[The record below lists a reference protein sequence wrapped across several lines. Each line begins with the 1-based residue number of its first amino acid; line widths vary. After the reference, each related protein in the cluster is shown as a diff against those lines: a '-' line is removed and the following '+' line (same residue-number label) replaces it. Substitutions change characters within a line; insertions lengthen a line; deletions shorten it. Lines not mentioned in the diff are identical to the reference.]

1 MSAVNFMNATN
12 LFRSSLA
19 CLLVGVCVPTAA
31 AYSGMG
37 QGVLQGAQ
45 VNASPAELL
54 RAARGGDVES
64 MRILGKMLIEGK
76 GVKRD
81 VKNGVKW
88 MKMAAEEG
96 DAGAMLIMGDLYRN
110 GTGVPHDMEKA
121 VEYYILADEN
131 GNKTAAKRLNKLSLE
146 ESLPWWEKKVADG
159 NKKATL
165 KLMLAH
171 ATGDEI
177 PQDLDKA
184 KDLYELA
191 NKKWPKDTEKAL
203 EKLTEEQRTALL
215 PPPPKVTPIV
225 QDDTDAY
232 DSSTVHSWTYNRISS
247 EYYVKTDLEGTESY
261 YLAQMNG
268 ANEALS
274 KLPAFVN
281 DEMGLLYACD
291 AVAAFAR
298 AEMFRL
304 TLMSKYNVSAEQIS
318 RKHGRLIS
326 SFKAN
331 VIAALSCANE
341 NPGAVCSTKYNVM
354 ASILTE
360 GYDGKCPDDLMK
372 TAFVD
377 FCESYL
383 VVAEAYLSTT
393 KSAADVLNC
402 KKALFAVGGW
412 SSLIHYLQ
420 ATRPKYSDIA
430 APKYYSTY
438 IRKVIEHC
446 DRIKRAGYY
455 GSSAIQEN
463 IEAILKM

>member
-1 MSAVNFMNATN
+1 MNATN

-37 QGVLQGAQ
+37 QGVLQGTQ

-88 MKMAAEEG
+88 MKMAAEAG

-203 EKLTEEQRTALL
+203 EKLPEDISAELSGSGDAFKL
-215 PPPPKVTPIV
+215 TPV
-225 QDDTDAY
+225 E
-232 DSSTVHSWTYNRISS
+232 RIAS
-247 EYYVKTDLEGTESY
+247 EYYMNGTEEYCREQYLGDLERLKNALIRVSLNRLDIGQY
-261 YLAQMNG
+261 YQDIVGCWA
-268 ANEALS
+268 AAE
-274 KLPAFVN
+274 
-281 DEMGLLYACD
+281 LY
-291 AVAAFAR
+291 
-298 AEMFRL
+298 RL
-304 TLMSKYNVSAEQIS
+304 TLISKYGVSAKELERIS
-318 RKHGRLIS
+318 LDVRKKIKEESDAIS
-326 SFKAN
+326 SRIDFSPGNEDKIQVGDMECAGAMSFITRGYGGKN
-331 VIAALSCANE
+331 VFAYQSGVIHSCCFLAQKTAAELKKVKSGGDGSHAMTATFASMRHRCVCNYIAATCPEA
-341 NPGAVCSTKYNVM
+341 AVPEINVR
-354 ASILTE
+354 
-360 GYDGKCPDDLMK
+360 YKK
-372 TAFVD
+372 
-377 FCESYL
+377 L
-383 VVAEAYLSTT
+383 VSAV
-393 KSAADVLNC
+393 KSE
-402 KKALFAVGGW
+402 
-412 SSLIHYLQ
+412 I
-420 ATRPKYSDIA
+420 
-430 APKYYSTY
+430 
-438 IRKVIEHC
+438 
-446 DRIKRAGYY
+446 DRISRAGYFNN
-455 GSSAIQEN
+455 AT
-463 IEAILKM
+463 IEDYVKNFISKSYQF

>member
-1 MSAVNFMNATN
+1 MNATN

-37 QGVLQGAQ
+37 QGVLQGTQ

-203 EKLTEEQRTALL
+203 EKLPEDISAELSGSGDAFKL
-215 PPPPKVTPIV
+215 TPV
-225 QDDTDAY
+225 E
-232 DSSTVHSWTYNRISS
+232 RIAS
-247 EYYVKTDLEGTESY
+247 EYYMNGTEEYCRKQYLEDLER
-261 YLAQMNG
+261 LKK
-268 ANEALS
+268 ALVRVS
-274 KLPAFVN
+274 FNRGDIGECYQDIVGCWASA
-281 DEMGLLYACD
+281 ELY
-291 AVAAFAR
+291 
-298 AEMFRL
+298 RL
-304 TLMSKYNVSAEQIS
+304 TLISKYGVSAKELERIS
-318 RKHGRLIS
+318 LDVRKKIKEESDAIS
-326 SFKAN
+326 SRIDMNN
-331 VIAALSCANE
+331 VQAGDFECAGAISFITRGYGGKNVYAYQSGVTNSCCFLAQITVGELKKVRSSGDGSHAMTATFASMRHRCVCNYIAATCPEA
-341 NPGAVCSTKYNVM
+341 AVPEINARYK
-354 ASILTE
+354 
-360 GYDGKCPDDLMK
+360 K
-372 TAFVD
+372 
-377 FCESYL
+377 L
-383 VVAEAYLSTT
+383 VSAI
-393 KSAADVLNC
+393 KSE
-402 KKALFAVGGW
+402 
-412 SSLIHYLQ
+412 I
-420 ATRPKYSDIA
+420 
-430 APKYYSTY
+430 
-438 IRKVIEHC
+438 
-446 DRIKRAGYY
+446 DRISRAGYFNN
-455 GSSAIQEN
+455 AT
-463 IEAILKM
+463 IEDYVKNCISKSYQF